1 MERLTNTLRLAIL
14 YGILFFRILSAQDTE
29 LGSTIPDLKIKLL
42 NGSTTTI
49 HTMVEDGPL
58 MIDFWATWCV
68 PCKRVMKYLDQY
80 HQEYEEQGFKV
91 LMINQ
96 DTPRSLGKVKSYV
109 VSQDYQFY
117 VGLDPNKNI
126 AKKLNGMVMPTL
138 ILVDKGGEV
147 KWRHQGY
154 IAGEEVE
161 INNQIK
167 ILLEKNI
174 EKPTKI

>member
-1 MERLTNTLRLAIL
+1 
-14 YGILFFRILSAQDTE
+14 
-29 LGSTIPDLKIKLL
+29 
-42 NGSTTTI
+42 
-49 HTMVEDGPL
+49 MVEDGPL

-80 HQEYEEQGFKV
+80 HQDYEEQGFKV

-117 VGLDPNKNI
+117 VGLDPNKTI

-167 ILLEKNI
+167 LLLEKKI
-174 EKPTKI
+174 EKNP

>member
-1 MERLTNTLRLAIL
+1 MNTLRLAFL
-14 YGILFFRILSAQDTE
+14 YGVLFFRMLLADDTE
-29 LGSTIPDLKIKLL
+29 LGSTIPNLKIKLL
-42 NGSTTTI
+42 NGNTTTI
-49 HTMVEDGPL
+49 HEMVEEGPL

-80 HQEYEEQGFKV
+80 HQDYEEQGFKV

-96 DTPRSLGKVKSYV
+96 YTPRSLGKVKSYV

-117 VGLDPNKNI
+117 VGLDPNKTI

-167 ILLEKNI
+167 LLLEKNI

>member
-1 MERLTNTLRLAIL
+1 MNTLRLAFL
-14 YGILFFRILSAQDTE
+14 YGVLFFRMLLADDTE
-29 LGSTIPDLKIKLL
+29 LGSTIPNLKIKLL
-42 NGSTTTI
+42 NGNTTTI
-49 HTMVEDGPL
+49 HEMVEEGPL

-80 HQEYEEQGFKV
+80 HQDYEEQGFKV

-167 ILLEKNI
+167 LLLEKNI

>member
-1 MERLTNTLRLAIL
+1 
-14 YGILFFRILSAQDTE
+14 
-29 LGSTIPDLKIKLL
+29 
-42 NGSTTTI
+42 
-49 HTMVEDGPL
+49 MVEDGPL

-80 HQEYEEQGFKV
+80 HQDYEEQGFKV

-117 VGLDPNKNI
+117 VGLDPNKTI

-154 IAGEEVE
+154 IVGEEVE

-167 ILLEKNI
+167 LLLEKNI

>member
-1 MERLTNTLRLAIL
+1 MNTLRLAFL
-14 YGILFFRILSAQDTE
+14 YGVLFFRILLADDTK

-42 NGSTTTI
+42 NGNTTTI
-49 HTMVEDGPL
+49 HEMVEEGPL

-80 HQEYEEQGFKV
+80 HQDYEEQGFKV

-117 VGLDPNKNI
+117 VGLDPNKTI

-167 ILLEKNI
+167 LLLEKNI

>member
-14 YGILFFRILSAQDTE
+14 YGILFFRILSAQDTD

>member
-1 MERLTNTLRLAIL
+1 MNTLRLAFL
-14 YGILFFRILSAQDTE
+14 YGVLFFRTLLADDTE
-29 LGSTIPDLKIKLL
+29 LGSTIPNLKIKLL

-49 HTMVEDGPL
+49 HEMVEEGPL

-80 HQEYEEQGFKV
+80 HQDYEEQGFKV

-117 VGLDPNKNI
+117 VGLDPNKTI

-154 IAGEEVE
+154 IVGEEVE

-167 ILLEKNI
+167 LLLEKNI

>member
-1 MERLTNTLRLAIL
+1 MLLAD
-14 YGILFFRILSAQDTE
+14 DTE
-29 LGSTIPDLKIKLL
+29 LGSTIPNLKIKLL
-42 NGSTTTI
+42 NGNTTTI
-49 HTMVEDGPL
+49 HEMVEEGPL

-80 HQEYEEQGFKV
+80 HQDYEEQGFKV

-117 VGLDPNKNI
+117 VGLDPNKTI

-167 ILLEKNI
+167 LLLEKNI

>member
-1 MERLTNTLRLAIL
+1 MNNLRLAFL
-14 YGILFFRILSAQDTE
+14 YGVLFFRILLADDTE
-29 LGSTIPDLKIKLL
+29 LGSTIPNLKIKLL

-58 MIDFWATWCV
+58 MIDFWAPWCV

-80 HQEYEEQGFKV
+80 HQDYEEKGFKV

-109 VSQDYQFY
+109 VSQAYQFY
-117 VGLDPNKNI
+117 VGLDPNKTI

-167 ILLEKNI
+167 LLLEKNI

>member
-1 MERLTNTLRLAIL
+1 MNTLRLAFL
-14 YGILFFRILSAQDTE
+14 YGVLFFRILLAEDTE

-42 NGSTTTI
+42 NGNTTTI
-49 HTMVEDGPL
+49 HEMVEEGPL

-80 HQEYEEQGFKV
+80 HQDYEEQGFKV

-117 VGLDPNKNI
+117 VGLDPNKTI

-167 ILLEKNI
+167 LLLEKNI

>member
-1 MERLTNTLRLAIL
+1 MNTLRLAFL
-14 YGILFFRILSAQDTE
+14 YGVLFFRMLLADDTE

-42 NGSTTTI
+42 NGNTTTI
-49 HTMVEDGPL
+49 HEMVEEGPL

-80 HQEYEEQGFKV
+80 HQDYEEQGFKV

-117 VGLDPNKNI
+117 VGLDPNKTI

-167 ILLEKNI
+167 LLLEKNI

>member
-1 MERLTNTLRLAIL
+1 
-14 YGILFFRILSAQDTE
+14 
-29 LGSTIPDLKIKLL
+29 
-42 NGSTTTI
+42 
-49 HTMVEDGPL
+49 

-80 HQEYEEQGFKV
+80 HQDYEEQGFKV

-117 VGLDPNKNI
+117 VGLDPNKTI

-161 INNQIK
+161 INKQIK
-167 ILLEKNI
+167 LLLEKNI
-174 EKPTKI
+174 EKTPEM

>member
-1 MERLTNTLRLAIL
+1 MNTLRLAFL
-14 YGILFFRILSAQDTE
+14 YGVLFSRILSAENTE

-42 NGSTTTI
+42 NGNTTTI
-49 HTMVEDGPL
+49 HTMVEEGPL

-80 HQEYEEQGFKV
+80 HRDYEEQKFKV

-117 VGLDPNKNI
+117 VGLDPNKTI

-161 INNQIK
+161 INKQIK
-167 ILLEKNI
+167 LLLEKNI
-174 EKPTKI
+174 EKTPEM

>member
-1 MERLTNTLRLAIL
+1 MNNLRLAFL
-14 YGILFFRILSAQDTE
+14 YGVLFFRILLADDTE
-29 LGSTIPDLKIKLL
+29 LGSTIPNLKIKLL

-80 HQEYEEQGFKV
+80 HQDYEEQGFKV

-96 DTPRSLGKVKSYV
+96 DTPRSLGKIKSYV
-109 VSQDYQFY
+109 VSQNYQFY
-117 VGLDPNKNI
+117 VGLDPNKTI

-167 ILLEKNI
+167 LLLEKKI
-174 EKPTKI
+174 ENTPGI

>member
-1 MERLTNTLRLAIL
+1 
-14 YGILFFRILSAQDTE
+14 
-29 LGSTIPDLKIKLL
+29 
-42 NGSTTTI
+42 
-49 HTMVEDGPL
+49 

-80 HQEYEEQGFKV
+80 HQDYEEQGFKV

-109 VSQDYQFY
+109 VSQNYQFY
-117 VGLDPNKNI
+117 VGLDPNKTI

-167 ILLEKNI
+167 LLLEKNI